1 LYKNPVLIYFYCP
14 ADLRS
19 PFFSIFVTFYTK
31 NHDMTVIKTLIYTA
45 LFSALSLSLISWG
58 SLGHS
63 TIGRKSAECFPA
75 SMTGFQVWTDSLSMH
90 GSDADNRK
98 GSDSN
103 ESPKHYI
110 DIDNYA
116 EFLSKGRIAST
127 YDSIVN
133 LHGYSTVRS
142 NGTLPW
148 ATMTAFDSLK
158 SCFQKRR
165 WHDAM
170 LFASDLGHYV
180 ADGHMPLHI
189 TANYDGAQTNQSG
202 IHSRYESYMVGT
214 YISGISAYTGTP
226 AMQISDVNKYIF
238 GYIYKN
244 YLYVD
249 SVLTADKYAT
259 STAGATGTT
268 AYYTALWSKT
278 RFTTTLFKNASHALA
293 DLIYTAWLQ
302 AGSPVYGS
310 KLLSSVNEVE
320 ENHSSIIYPNP
331 TLGIIN
337 CRNEIPEKIEIY
349 SVDGTLSGI
358 YKSLPVDISHLAAG
372 LYIVKLYN
380 KEKVISKE
388 KIVLIK

>member
-1 LYKNPVLIYFYCP
+1 
-14 ADLRS
+14 
-19 PFFSIFVTFYTK
+19 
-31 NHDMTVIKTLIYTA
+31 MTVIKSLFYSA
-45 LFSALSLSLISWG
+45 LFIVVSLSLISWG

-63 TIGRKSAECFPA
+63 TIGRKSVESFPA
-75 SMTGFQVWTDSLSMH
+75 SMTGFQVWADSLSMH

-98 GSDSN
+98 SADTN

-133 LHGYSTVRS
+133 QHSYSTVRS

-148 ATMTAFDSLK
+148 ATMAAFDSLK
-158 SCFQKRR
+158 TCFQKRR

-189 TANYDGAQTNQSG
+189 TANYDGAQTNQIG

-214 YISGISAYTGTP
+214 YISGISAYTGMP
-226 AMQISDVNKYIF
+226 AVQITDVNKYIF

-302 AGSPVYGS
+302 AGSPAYGS
-310 KLLSSVNEVE
+310 KLLSSVNEVNDNTE
-320 ENHSSIIYPNP
+320 PVIYPNP
-331 TLGIIN
+331 CFGLLNFKG
-337 CRNEIPEKIEIY
+337 EIPKRTE
-349 SVDGTLSGI
+349 VFTTTGTLAGIFSGNQI
-358 YKSLPVDISHLAAG
+358 NISHLPAG
-372 LYIVKLYN
+372 LYFINMYN
-380 KEKVISKE
+380 RNGQSTKER
-388 KIVLIK
+388 VLLMK